1 MGSTR
6 IKRMKWLKMLLYA
19 TVCGALLLA
28 GRTPAAAA
36 TEAAYEYNVK
46 RGEDKVYCGV
56 VNTDEL
62 NVRTAAGK
70 KNPVVQVNGKGV
82 KLNKK
87 DKVAILD
94 KTSSSGET
102 WYKVSFRM
110 GETLV
115 VGYVHGSYVEL
126 TKDVITP
133 LPTITSSPTVSSE
146 SLSTSSKPTTDTKE
160 GKSGGGILSRID
172 SSVLQII
179 GIGIVVVVTIVIC
192 RGLGTVGA
200 AWVLAISWGISIIGY
215 IHWGWFLP
223 FKELKWSWSGLVF
236 IIRVISL
243 FFVIIIGRK
252 DAPDDGIGDAFAV
265 VLVISFFGA
274 LRAGLSVFTSV
285 AEHGADFNKT
295 AGNVCLS
302 FVLIAVTSVIICS
315 IFDDP
320 DVTGGD
326 PPRESCGNC
335 AGCC

>member
-1 MGSTR
+1 MGNTR
-6 IKRMKWLKMLLYA
+6 TKRTKQLKIFLLVA
-19 TVCGALLLA
+19 ACGALLLA
-28 GRTPAAAA
+28 GKTPAAAA

-70 KNPVVQVNGKGV
+70 KNPIVQVNGKGV

-146 SLSTSSKPTTDTKE
+146 SLSTSAKPTTDSKQE
-160 GKSGGGILSRID
+160 KSDGGIVSYIVGLI
-172 SSVLQII
+172 VKYKVWIIII
-179 GIGIVVVVTIVIC
+179 GII
-192 RGLGTVGA
+192 
-200 AWVLAISWGISIIGY
+200 
-215 IHWGWFLP
+215 
-223 FKELKWSWSGLVF
+223 
-236 IIRVISL
+236 
-243 FFVIIIGRK
+243 
-252 DAPDDGIGDAFAV
+252 
-265 VLVISFFGA
+265 
-274 LRAGLSVFTSV
+274 
-285 AEHGADFNKT
+285 
-295 AGNVCLS
+295 
-302 FVLIAVTSVIICS
+302 VLIAL
-315 IFDDP
+315 FN
-320 DVTGGD
+320 D
-326 PPRESCGNC
+326 PPSGGPELPSGCII

>member
-6 IKRMKWLKMLLYA
+6 TKRTKWLKMLLYA

-28 GRTPAAAA
+28 GKTPAAAA

-87 DKVAILD
+87 DEVAILD

-133 LPTITSSPTVSSE
+133 LPTISPEPLPTISPEPLLTVSPKP
-146 SLSTSSKPTTDTKE
+146 LPTSVKPTIDSQEEKGDRSIVEHIGICVLVTILLIGIIAIVIWFSKLPPGD
-160 GKSGGGILSRID
+160 SGGDGGS
-172 SSVLQII
+172 
-179 GIGIVVVVTIVIC
+179 
-192 RGLGTVGA
+192 
-200 AWVLAISWGISIIGY
+200 
-215 IHWGWFLP
+215 
-223 FKELKWSWSGLVF
+223 KWSLDCG
-236 IIRVISL
+236 
-243 FFVIIIGRK
+243 G
-252 DAPDDGIGDAFAV
+252 G
-265 VLVISFFGA
+265 SF
-274 LRAGLSVFTSV
+274 
-285 AEHGADFNKT
+285 
-295 AGNVCLS
+295 
-302 FVLIAVTSVIICS
+302 
-315 IFDDP
+315 
-320 DVTGGD
+320 
-326 PPRESCGNC
+326 
-335 AGCC
+335 GCC

>member
-6 IKRMKWLKMLLYA
+6 TKRTKWLKMLLYA

-87 DKVAILD
+87 DEVAILD

-160 GKSGGGILSRID
+160 GKSDGGILSHID

-179 GIGIVVVVTIVIC
+179 GIGIVVVVTIAIC
-192 RGLGTVGA
+192 WNIGTVGA
-200 AWVLAISWGISIIGY
+200 AWVWAISWGISIIGY
-215 IHWGWFLP
+215 IYWGWFLP
-223 FKELKWSWSGLVF
+223 FEEWKWSWSGLVF
-236 IIRVISL
+236 IVRVISL
-243 FFVIIIGRK
+243 FFVVIIGSK
-252 DAPDDGIGDAFAV
+252 PDDKISGAFFTIFI
-265 VLVISFFGA
+265 ISSLGA
-274 LRAGLSVFTSV
+274 LIGWFVLLGAG
-285 AEHGADFNKT
+285 EHGADFSK
-295 AGNVCLS
+295 AVGNVWLS
-302 FVLIAVTSVIICS
+302 FVLTAITSAIIGVI
-315 IFDDP
+315 FADK
-320 DVTGGD
+320 TA
-326 PPRESCGNC
+326 PPPPVHDGS
-335 AGCC
+335 GCL